1 MYFSIVVLLMFV
13 GLPLFEYTF
22 FIVKL
27 GEQES
32 EKREEKRRERQKE
45 KTCWPIHPGES
56 LSPQRK
62 LLMTCG

>member
-32 EKREEKRRERQKE
+32 EKREEKRRGERNRE
-45 KTCWPIHPGES
+45 KRRAGQPILVTRCRLRGS
-56 LSPQRK
+56 
-62 LLMTCG
+62 C